1 MALQGFLKDRAI
13 KQGSILQIRK
23 GLEAH
28 PSVLSIQFILAYWYV
43 HLCFC
48 NSYLF
53 IGSWRKWQLLT
64 PHSMESLGSS
74 PLLNLNTGTAHYR
87 MIVPTVIYILQ
98 DQKEGKV
105 IYLCVDVV
113 HYVGEIR
120 QDNIIPLN
128 LVPIFISLLLTIQ
141 SFTSLSLDVLFSI

>member
-1 MALQGFLKDRAI
+1 M
-13 KQGSILQIRK
+13 
-23 GLEAH
+23 
-28 PSVLSIQFILAYWYV
+28 
-43 HLCFC
+43 
-48 NSYLF
+48 
-53 IGSWRKWQLLT
+53 
-64 PHSMESLGSS
+64 
-74 PLLNLNTGTAHYR
+74 
-87 MIVPTVIYILQ
+87 
-98 DQKEGKV
+98 